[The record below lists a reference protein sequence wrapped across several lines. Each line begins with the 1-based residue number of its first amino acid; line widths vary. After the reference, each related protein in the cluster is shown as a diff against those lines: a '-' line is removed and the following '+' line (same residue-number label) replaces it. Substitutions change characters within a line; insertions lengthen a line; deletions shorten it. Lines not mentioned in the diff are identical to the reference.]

1 MNCSRGDN
9 AAAASPLARN
19 PCWAQHGS
27 VTWLKSSVI
36 HVPRS
41 THPTA
46 RVGSATAR
54 FKRSGS
60 PAAAAIT
67 NHPGAGFTL
76 LETLVA
82 LTIVALG
89 FAYAF
94 SAMPE
99 SLGAQDRARNL
110 ETATSLAQ
118 SLLAE
123 AAPTDGTDQK
133 FTWHIDTAPLDTGR
147 PQQPG
152 DFAGQTQRVTIRW
165 AEGKQDRS
173 IALQTIRLGILPRS
187 P

>member
-1 MNCSRGDN
+1 MGGRK
-9 AAAASPLARN
+9 
-19 PCWAQHGS
+19 Q
-27 VTWLKSSVI
+27 SSAGRQE
-36 HVPRS
+36 P
-41 THPTA
+41 
-46 RVGSATAR
+46 
-54 FKRSGS
+54 
-60 PAAAAIT
+60 
-67 NHPGAGFTL
+67 GFTL

-123 AAPTDGTDQK
+123 AAPATDGTDQK
-133 FTWHIDTAPLDTGR
+133 FTWHIDTAPLDPTR

-152 DFAGQTQRVTIRW
+152 DFGGETERVIIRW
-165 AEGKQDRS
+165 AEGKQQRS
-173 IALQTIRLGILPRS
+173 IVLQTVRLGIVARRS
-187 P
+187 

>member
-1 MNCSRGDN
+1 M
-9 AAAASPLARN
+9 AANRVGWVSEASPIT
-19 PCWAQHGS
+19 AQSMGDASLTH
-27 VTWLKSSVI
+27 
-36 HVPRS
+36 S
-41 THPTA
+41 TR
-46 RVGSATAR
+46 RV
-54 FKRSGS
+54 K
-60 PAAAAIT
+60 P
-67 NHPGAGFTL
+67 NAGFTL

-133 FTWHIDTAPLDTGR
+133 FAWHIDTAPLDTGH

-152 DFAGQTQRVTIRW
+152 DFAGQTERVTIRW